1 MKIGIVSH
9 YYNSTNYGGNLQ
21 AYALCEILR
30 RMGYD
35 SEQIC
40 FPFYKNPHIKMKI
53 MDKLSIRIKETIVYS
68 IDWIKHPVYHNK
80 LRIRKKAMIKFRN
93 ELIPHSKE
101 IFTMKTLSDAI
112 DDYQIFITG
121 SDIVWGPKVHSPF
134 FFLNFVPSEIPKFSY
149 AASLGTNELTEKEK
163 EEFKRD
169 LSGYQDIS
177 VREVTVVPMLAEV
190 LQRKISLCVDP
201 TLLFFRR

>member
-1 MKIGIVSH
+1 
-9 YYNSTNYGGNLQ
+9 
-21 AYALCEILR
+21 
-30 RMGYD
+30 
-35 SEQIC
+35 
-40 FPFYKNPHIKMKI
+40 
-53 MDKLSIRIKETIVYS
+53 
-68 IDWIKHPVYHNK
+68 
-80 LRIRKKAMIKFRN
+80 MIKFRN